1 MIYKQRNWK
10 QFFIAT
16 WLKISSGK
24 EENKNVKKTDKK
36 DFSCYAVCA
45 DISSCRKS

>member
-1 MIYKQRNWK
+1 MIYKQRNRK

-24 EENKNVKKTDKK
+24 EDINETVKK
-36 DFSCYAVCA
+36 
-45 DISSCRKS
+45 

>member
-16 WLKISSGK
+16 WLKICSGK
-24 EENKNVKKTDKK
+24 EDINETVKK
-36 DFSCYAVCA
+36 
-45 DISSCRKS
+45 

>member
-16 WLKISSGK
+16 WLKIISVK
-24 EENKNVKKTDKK
+24 E
-36 DFSCYAVCA
+36 
-45 DISSCRKS
+45 DIIETV